1 MLFNACSNVERF
13 RRHVHL
19 IDLNVHASFSF
30 HIGSILLG
38 NFTKSIR
45 WLCQFLSYKPY
56 SNTPITIRIET
67 PKLANF
73 LVLLDLALLDPLLV
87 QVLNELLP
95 LHPVDKWTDV
105 SAVSKEGSACQ
116 VDGTSCKRKDTGFE
130 VTPGYADIC
139 DMCNMLIQR
148 EQHKKQKGEP

>member
-1 MLFNACSNVERF
+1 M
-13 RRHVHL
+13 
-19 IDLNVHASFSF
+19 
-30 HIGSILLG
+30 
-38 NFTKSIR
+38 
-45 WLCQFLSYKPY
+45 KPP
-56 SNTPITIRIET
+56 NWGIF
-67 PKLANF
+67 K
-73 LVLLDLALLDPLLV
+73 VLLDLALLDPLLV

-116 VDGTSCKRKDTGFE
+116 VDGTSCRRKDTGFE
-130 VTPGYADIC
+130 VTPGYADVC